1 MINEAV
7 YSELMRKYAGHFG
20 YEPEVVAYAPGRIEV
35 LGNHTDYNEGYVF
48 SAAINFGT
56 FFAARRTADARCRL
70 VAGDLMREV
79 TFAIGAVAASTDDR
93 WQNYVKGTFAG
104 LAAHGSVEC
113 GFDGMFLGNI
123 PLGSGLSSS
132 AALEM
137 SAGIALGELYGIR
150 VDPVTLAK
158 IGQKAE
164 HDYAG
169 CNCGLLDQIS
179 TLAGESGRLVKTD
192 FRTLEYESVPA
203 GDDLCFLMCN
213 TLSRHALVDGAYNR
227 LREACEQCAEHFAGV
242 LRHPV
247 AALRDV
253 SMAEWAVYKGELP
266 EEIARRGA
274 HPIGENERVLLG
286 AQLLERGDVSGF
298 GALMFDSHESSRVL
312 FGNSC
317 EELDFVVSVAGRV
330 PGVLGARLSGGGFGG
345 SAVVLVHPRDAET
358 VAAAL
363 ENAFRVKYGHPCEVS
378 VITPSDGARLVADRG
393 GALSGCNQRSDGRRA
408 GYSAFE

>member
-1 MINEAV
+1 MEDMVNESV
-7 YSELMRKYAGHFG
+7 YRELLRKYSGHFDF
-20 YEPEVVAYAPGRIEV
+20 EPEVIAYAPGRIEV
-35 LGNHTDYNEGYVF
+35 LGNHTDYNEGFVF

-56 FFAARRTADARCRL
+56 FFAARRAEGSGCRL
-70 VAGDLMREV
+70 VAGDLMKEV
-79 TFAIGAVAASTDDR
+79 TFDAGAVEASASDG

-104 LAAHGSVEC
+104 VTALGSAAH

-137 SAGIALGELYGIR
+137 SAGIALGALYGIE
-150 VDPVTLAK
+150 VDPVTLAR

-169 CNCGLLDQIS
+169 CNCGLLDQITS
-179 TLAGESGRLVKTD
+179 LAGESGRLVKTD
-192 FRTLEYESVPA
+192 FRTVEYETVPA

-213 TLSRHALVDGAYNR
+213 TLSRHTLADGAYNR
-227 LREACEQCAEHFAGV
+227 LREACERCAAHFAGV

-253 SMAEWAVYKGELP
+253 SMAEWVLYREGLP
-266 EEIARRGA
+266 EETALRGA
-274 HPIGENERVLLG
+274 HPIGENERVLQG
-286 AQLLERGDVSGF
+286 AQLLARGDLKGF

-317 EELDFVVSVAGRV
+317 AELDFVVAAAGRI

-345 SAVVLVHPRDAET
+345 SAVVLVDPRNAET

-363 ENAFRVKYGHPCEVS
+363 ESAFRAQYGHPCEVS
-378 VITPSDGARLVADRG
+378 VITPSDGARLVADLRE
-393 GALSGCNQRSDGRRA
+393 ACRA
-408 GYSAFE
+408 HKD

>member
-1 MINEAV
+1 MVNENI
-7 YSELMRKYAGHFG
+7 YNELMRKYQAHFG
-20 YEPEVVAYAPGRIEV
+20 FEPEVVAYAPGRIEV

-56 FFAARRTADARCRL
+56 FFAARKAQGPACRL
-70 VAGDLMREV
+70 VAGDLMKEV
-79 TFAIGAVAASTDDR
+79 SFDAGAIAASAVDT
-93 WQNYVKGTFAG
+93 WQNYVKGTLAG
-104 LAAHGSVEC
+104 LAHNGSVEC

-137 SAGIALGELYGIR
+137 SAGLAFCHLYGIS
-150 VDPVTLAK
+150 VDPVTLAR

-179 TLAGESGRLVKTD
+179 SLAGESGRVVKTD
-192 FRTLEYESVPA
+192 FRTVTYESVA
-203 GDDLCFLMCN
+203 IGEDLCFLMCN
-213 TLSRHALVDGAYNR
+213 THSQHALVDGAYNR
-227 LREACEQCAEHFAGV
+227 LRAACEQCAEHFARV
-242 LRHPV
+242 LNHPV
-247 AALRDV
+247 RALRDV
-253 SMAEWAVYKGELP
+253 SMAEWAIYRQGLP
-266 EEIARRGA
+266 ETVANCGA

-286 AQLLERGDVSGF
+286 AELLGRNDLAGF

-317 EELDFVVSVAGRV
+317 AELDFVVATARKI
-330 PGVLGARLSGGGFGG
+330 PGALGARLSGGGFGG
-345 SAVVLVHPRDAET
+345 SAVVLVHPRDAVT

-363 ENAFRVKYGHPCEVS
+363 ENAFAAQYGYPCDVS
-378 VITPSDGARLVADRG
+378 VITPSQGAHLVK
-393 GALSGCNQRSDGRRA
+393 
-408 GYSAFE
+408 SA